1 MLLIQ
6 WSIKYLSIYHSS
18 GQWKMKDIM
27 GKMCESGSPLLGSKC
42 RIIFMPI
49 DCPSETQIR
58 TIIYAEPCALF
69 WPRSIGA
76 LLWNGTWTPSSGHTR
91 TVQKIIQ
98 FTQLHIL
105 CTCLFYSKVYKG
117 SVIFYIFV
125 FKRIFVIPFC
135 FLRLLILYFL
145 DWTFFTDY
153 FYTPF
158 LAGF

>member
-1 MLLIQ
+1 
-6 WSIKYLSIYHSS
+6 
-18 GQWKMKDIM
+18 
-27 GKMCESGSPLLGSKC
+27 MCEKRICTGVLQPLPPPLNVESFSC
-42 RIIFMPI
+42 QMIVLTY
-49 DCPSETQIR
+49 ETQIR
-58 TIIYAEPCALF
+58 SIIYTEPCALF
-69 WPRSIGA
+69 WPWSNRA
-76 LLWNGTWTPSSGHTR
+76 LPWKGVWTPSSGHTR

-98 FTQLHIL
+98 YTQLHIL

-125 FKRIFVIPFC
+125 FIRIFVIPFSKGIL
-135 FLRLLILYFL
+135 FSTTFDTLLL